1 MSLIRDVED
10 AFVDRGAD
18 NFVNDIIPGGNG
30 LIGGTVQTGVDQ
42 FINNDI
48 NRDLGGGL
56 GSGGGFGNGGGIF

>member
-1 MSLIRDVED
+1 
-10 AFVDRGAD
+10 VDRGAD
-18 NFVNDIIPGGNG
+18 GFVNDIIPGGNG